1 MFAIRLLLA
10 FCALTTLLAAANPN
24 APAKHVATASP
35 ALYGAGTF
43 SRAFNEREPSFSPD
57 GRQAVFW
64 LLLGHHGLILHTQ
77 REDGRWSP
85 PRPVPF
91 SGQHSDFEPVFSPD
105 GKSVYFVSDRPRRL
119 SAPEGNSDIWVVTRT
134 DDGWGEPRVLDRRVN
149 GLGIEFFPSICHSG
163 ILYFNRVAADFSRS
177 DLVRVDLGTTD
188 PATIVAGILDEAEL
202 GANVLVS
209 PDERFLIIPKKMPR
223 LGGARRLH
231 IYFRNKDGGW
241 GEPKP
246 LLPADVLLA
255 DDDGMRLSPDG
266 RVLYFSRAWVPSQP
280 GIWGRPLSLPRN
292 KTLQA
297 EDLTQ
302 FQAGPQNGLKDVYFV
317 DIGEHTKP

>member
-1 MFAIRLLLA
+1 MFVIRLLFA
-10 FCALTTLLAAANPN
+10 CWALTTPLTAANPD
-24 APAKHVATASP
+24 AHVKDVPNASP

-57 GRQAVFW
+57 GGQAVFW
-64 LLLGHHGLILHTQ
+64 LLLGHHGIILHTQ
-77 REDGRWSP
+77 RKGGRWSP

-105 GKSVYFVSDRPRRL
+105 GKSVYFVSDRPRRV
-119 SAPEGNSDIWVVTRT
+119 SASQSNSDIWVVTRE
-134 DDGWGEPRVLDRRVN
+134 DEGWGEPRVLDGRVN
-149 GLGIEFFPSICHSG
+149 GLGIEFFPSICQNG
-163 ILYFNRVAADFSRS
+163 VLYFNRVAADFSRS

-188 PATIVAGILDEAEL
+188 PATTVAGILDDAEL

-209 PDERFLIIPKKMPR
+209 PDERFLIIPKIMPL
-223 LGGARRLH
+223 LGGARHLH
-231 IYFRNKDGGW
+231 ICFRNKDGGW

-266 RVLYFSRAWVPSQP
+266 RALYFSRAWVPSQP
-280 GIWGRPLSLPRN
+280 GIWGRPLTLPRN

-297 EDLTQ
+297 EDLIQ

-317 DIGEHTKP
+317 DISQHTKP